1 MGGGRGQSQTG
12 KRGCEQTAL
21 FWCQLQDVAAAHATG
36 REGAAAGGRFVCVW
50 RGVRQ
55 EEWGARQPY
64 LARSLL
70 VGGGVREGEAENS
83 PGCSGMGAS
92 VGGAGG
98 CTLGGVD
105 EHLRVEDEPLRDT
118 QEVSITL
125 TPMLQ
130 WDRDAQP
137 IKSKEGVCEVQ
148 GGSGFLIVRG
158 AGKGAS
164 LSVIYTISVLKRPDP
179 GSASRVSLLHPH
191 SLVWVEVYCMQGQT
205 TFHRHSVLLTCI
217 ILFFYDTFSCMMM
230 TMDENCNTRAVWM
243 K

>member
-179 GSASRVSLLHPH
+179 GSASRVSTPPTQPCMGGGVLHARTDNISSTQCLAYMYN
-191 SLVWVEVYCMQGQT
+191 SL
-205 TFHRHSVLLTCI
+205 FL
-217 ILFFYDTFSCMMM
+217 
-230 TMDENCNTRAVWM
+230 
-243 K
+243 